1 MPAMTSP
8 SFELF
13 LRLSTA
19 LFLGTALSISA
30 SYRRRADRRGGHLRS
45 EGARLLVGIRL
56 LGLVFLLPMLL
67 WFFWPDAVRW
77 AQWAVPPPLRIAG
90 LVLQLVALP
99 ALVWV
104 LHSIGDNISPTQA
117 TREGHELVTAGP
129 YRFIRH
135 PLYTFGTVFF
145 VGMALASAL
154 WTWAL
159 GLLPLWAMLL
169 WRTPREEANLRA
181 QFGPAYSDYQAR
193 TGRYLPRLRPAR

>member
-1 MPAMTSP
+1 MPAMTLP
-8 SFELF
+8 SFELIM
-13 LRLSTA
+13 RLSTA
-19 LFLGTALSISA
+19 LLLGTGLAISGR
-30 SYRRRADRRGGHLRS
+30 YRRRADRRGGHLRP

-56 LGLVFLLPMLL
+56 LASVFLLPMLL
-67 WFFWPDAVRW
+67 WFVWPDAVRW
-77 AQWAVPPPLRIAG
+77 AQWSLPAPLRAAG
-90 LVLQLVALP
+90 LVLQLGALP

-104 LHSIGDNISPTQA
+104 LRSIGDNISPTQA
-117 TREGHELVTAGP
+117 TREGHALVTSGP

-159 GLLPLWAMLL
+159 ALLPLWAMLL

-181 QFGPAYSDYQAR
+181 RFGQAYADYQAR
-193 TGRYLPRLRPAR
+193 TGRYLPRLRPVR